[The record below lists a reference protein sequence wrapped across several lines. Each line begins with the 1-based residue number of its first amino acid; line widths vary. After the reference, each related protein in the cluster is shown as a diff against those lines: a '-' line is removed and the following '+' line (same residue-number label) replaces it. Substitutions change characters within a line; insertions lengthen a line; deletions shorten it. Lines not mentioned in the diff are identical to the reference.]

1 MPRRIITTT
10 LYTVALI
17 VCMTSGWHTW
27 PLCIA
32 LGAVLALHTAGY
44 RMADDRPMYISDDD
58 LYKWLDHG

>member
-1 MPRRIITTT
+1 MQRRIITTT
-10 LYTVALI
+10 LYTVTLI

-44 RMADDRPMYISDDD
+44 RITEDQLKLTEADLAR
-58 LYKWLDHG
+58 LLNGR